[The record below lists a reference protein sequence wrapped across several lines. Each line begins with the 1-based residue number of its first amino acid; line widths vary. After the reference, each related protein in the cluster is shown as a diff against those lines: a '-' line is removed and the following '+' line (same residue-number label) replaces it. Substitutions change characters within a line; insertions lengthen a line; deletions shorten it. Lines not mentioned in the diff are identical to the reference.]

1 MPPRS
6 RTKLP
11 ESDTWPIEFPD
22 LGTYFRLSGDTQSA
36 CAAVLQLSQGYLS
49 RVVAGRI
56 MPSLELAERIARYAR
71 IPITSFARVARK
83 RSAA

>member
-1 MPPRS
+1 MAARS
-6 RTKLP
+6 RPKLP
-11 ESDTWPIEFPD
+11 ESDHWPIEFPD
-22 LGTYFRLSGDTQSA
+22 LATYFRDSHDTQSA
-36 CAAVLQLSQGYLS
+36 CAAVLDLSQGYLS

-56 MPSLELAERIARYAR
+56 VPSLELAERIARYAR